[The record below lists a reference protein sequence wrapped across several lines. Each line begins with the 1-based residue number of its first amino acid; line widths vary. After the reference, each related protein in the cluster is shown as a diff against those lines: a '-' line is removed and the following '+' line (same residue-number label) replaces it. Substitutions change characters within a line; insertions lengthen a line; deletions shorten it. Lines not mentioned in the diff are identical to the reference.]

1 MKRGNTCDAGE
12 NFDFLALLHLFFT
25 LFCYILYNINQPKF
39 VEPICAEN
47 VEKSS
52 EDRNDDI
59 SFN

>member
-1 MKRGNTCDAGE
+1 MRQAKILIFLHCFIFFHII
-12 NFDFLALLHLFFT
+12 FD
-25 LFCYILYNINQPKF
+25 ILYNINQPKF